1 MVITPLAFLPL
12 LLPADRFLVV
22 PFDALR
28 FESPPPAPNEAGRGW
43 DPGDID
49 PYVVLDGP
57 GEAYLD
63 VGAGQP
69 WERDPRHPKRCAL
82 RLPEGA
88 PASGRVFMARPDASG
103 FDVRRFT
110 VPADADSPSA
120 QAAFLEIAEDHY
132 RHLLALDLP
141 GAAWFRHQADV
152 LARERQTKDAAPMEK
167 QAERP
172 GVAPNRGRPGEI
184 EDTLDLFS
192 GERALAENLDLDRSL
207 RVRASGEATIDVATI
222 EGVTTRAVDW
232 KPLVA
237 GLKPDLDPL
246 ASAIP
251 ADQHA
256 LFFPSFQA
264 MVRVFDEVD
273 QAGTPL
279 LEFVSSRAEDQRTK
293 ERYQEQLCL
302 PLSTVSRLLGPTV
315 VDSMAITGSD
325 PFLPSGTDLALLFR
339 CKDAALLEKLV
350 QSRHL
355 EARSKGAKPVEGTAG
370 KLAWSGAR
378 SDDRRIS
385 SYLARSGDTVVV
397 ANSSVAIERIAAAME
412 GRSPAL
418 AAADEYVW
426 FRDRYKRGDS
436 AESALLVLTDATIRR
451 WASPASR
458 IGDARRIRVAA
469 TMAEVHARHADAL
482 AAGKLEAG
490 APAAEA
496 DLPESADFVWAKDG
510 VRSPLHGSPGFLTP
524 LSERPVTRVS
534 PEEKQAYEAFRRTFQ
549 DRWRAFF
556 DPIALR
562 LSFADG
568 KLGADL
574 SVMPLVVESEYRELH
589 DLTRDAALAPTAGD
603 AHAGTLFH
611 VAAAFGKHSEMSR
624 MFSREAG
631 PFAQQ
636 LGADPLG
643 WIGGGVALYAE
654 QDPFWKELQDSGKGE
669 VFSEENFY
677 RLPVVLHVDVKDPL
691 KLAAFLT
698 GLRAMADGSAPG
710 MVRWETKTWHEQPYI
725 RIAATEETGIPEKAS
740 LSYAAMPDA
749 FVLSLREDLVQRAID
764 RRAERKQGKVDPA
777 RDRPWLGSSLGLRIE
792 RDAVD
797 VITRTW
803 AGSRGEELRRAAWA
817 ALPILNEW
825 KRRFPG
831 EDPVAV
837 HERVFGTRLGTPSG
851 GTFAWNDAMQTME
864 TSDYGCPAAPKEG
877 PGLPASLASFL
888 RGAFGLSF
896 EGEGLRARVELER
909 SGK

>member
-1 MVITPLAFLPL
+1 MIAPLALVVFLVFP
-12 LLPADRFLVV
+12 PADRYVVV
-22 PFDALR
+22 PFDGLR
-28 FESPPPAPNEAGRGW
+28 FEGSSSAPSDGKTSAFGR
-43 DPGDID
+43 DELDA
-49 PYVVLDGP
+49 YVVLDGA

-63 VGAGQP
+63 FQGKNP
-69 WERDPRHPKRCAL
+69 WDRDPRLPQRCAFRFPDDAPKTG
-82 RLPEGA
+82 RLFVA
-88 PASGRVFMARPDASG
+88 KPDLSG
-103 FDVRRFT
+103 FEARKFS
-110 VPADADSPSA
+110 VPAGAEDPSA
-120 QAAFLEIAEDHY
+120 KQAFVEIAERHY
-132 RHLLALDLP
+132 EDLVARRLP
-141 GAAWFRHQADV
+141 GSAWFRHEADAFHR
-152 LARERQTKDAAPMEK
+152 ARGAGAPPPGG
-167 QAERP
+167 AP
-172 GVAPNRGRPGEI
+172 GVAPTRSRPGEL

-192 GERALAENLDLDRSL
+192 GERAVAENLDLDRAL
-207 RVRASGEATIDVATI
+207 RVPAPGEATIDVATI
-222 EGVTTRAVDW
+222 EGVTTRAMDW

-237 GLKPDLDPL
+237 GLAPDLDPL
-246 ASAIP
+246 AAAIP

-264 MVRVFDEVD
+264 MTRVFDEID

-279 LEFVSSRAEDQRTK
+279 LEFAASRAEDQRTK
-293 ERYQEQLCL
+293 ERYQDQLCL
-302 PLSTVSRLLGPTV
+302 PLSSVARLLGPTV
-315 VDSMAITGSD
+315 VDSVAITGSD

-339 CKDAALLEKLV
+339 CKDAAVLEKLV
-350 QSRHL
+350 QARHL

-378 SDDRRIS
+378 SDDRRVS

-397 ANSSVAIERIAAAME
+397 ANSPVAIERIAAASE
-412 GRSPAL
+412 GRAPAL
-418 AAADEYVW
+418 ASADEYVW
-426 FRDRYKRGDS
+426 FRNRYKRTDP
-436 AESALLVLTDATIRR
+436 AESALLVLSDATIRR

-458 IGDARRIRVAA
+458 IGEARRVRIAA
-469 TMAEVHARHADAL
+469 AMAEVHARHAEEL
-482 AAGKLEAG
+482 ANGKIPTG
-490 APAAEA
+490 KPAAEA
-496 DLPESADFVWAKDG
+496 DLPATADFVWGEAG
-510 VRSPLHGSPGFLTP
+510 VRSPVDGTPTFLTP
-524 LSERPVTRVS
+524 LAERPVTRVS

-549 DRWRAFF
+549 DRWRAVF

-574 SVMPLVVESEYRELH
+574 TVMPLVVESEYKDLH

-611 VAAAFGKHSEMSR
+611 VAAAFGKRSEMSR

-654 QDPFWKELQDSGKGE
+654 QDPFWKELGDSRGGDA
-669 VFSEENFY
+669 FSEENFY
-677 RLPVVLHVDVKDPL
+677 RMPLVLHVDVKDPL

-698 GLRAMADGSAPG
+698 ALRAMADGSASG
-710 MVRWETKTWHEQPYI
+710 MVRWETKTWHDQPYV
-725 RIAATEETGIPEKAS
+725 RIAANEGAGIPEKAS

-749 FVLSLREDLVQRAID
+749 FVLSFREDLVQRAID

-777 RDRPWLGSSLGLRIE
+777 RERPWLGTSLGLRME

-797 VITRTW
+797 VITRSW
-803 AGSRGEELRRAAWA
+803 SGSASDELRRVAWS

-837 HERVFGTRLGTPSG
+837 HERVFGTRLGTPTG
-851 GTFAWNDAMQTME
+851 GTFAWNEAMQTME
-864 TSDYGCPAAPKEG
+864 TSDYGSPAAPKPG
-877 PGLPASLASFL
+877 PALPASLAGFL
-888 RGAFGLSF
+888 RGEFGLSF
-896 EGEGLRARVELER
+896 EGEGLRARFELER
-909 SGK
+909 SAK

>member
-1 MVITPLAFLPL
+1 MIASLALVASL
-12 LLPADRFLVV
+12 LLPSDRYAVL
-22 PFDALR
+22 PLAGLR
-28 FESPPPAPNEAGRGW
+28 FDTPAAAKADDASARGIGREE
-43 DPGDID
+43 ID
-49 PYVVLDGP
+49 AYVVLDGA

-63 VGAGQP
+63 FARTNP
-69 WERDPRHPKRCAL
+69 WERDPRAPERCAF

-88 PASGRVFMARPDASG
+88 PASGRLFVAKSDLSGFEARHFTLPDAA
-103 FDVRRFT
+103 
-110 VPADADSPSA
+110 PAPSA
-120 QAAFLEIAEDHY
+120 KESFLEVAERHY
-132 RHLLALDLP
+132 EDLFARRIP
-141 GAAWFRHQADV
+141 GSAWFRHQADAFHR
-152 LARERQTKDAAPMEK
+152 ARTSAAAAPD
-167 QAERP
+167 ARP
-172 GVAPNRGRPGEI
+172 GVLPPRSRPGEL

-192 GERALAENLDLDRSL
+192 GERALAENLDLDRAL
-207 RVRASGEATIDVATI
+207 RVRAGGEATIDVATI
-222 EGVTTRAVDW
+222 EGVTTRAMDW

-237 GLKPDLDPL
+237 GLSPDLDPL
-246 ASAIP
+246 AAAIP

-256 LFFPSFQA
+256 IFFPSFQA
-264 MVRVFDEVD
+264 MTRVFDEID

-279 LEFVSSRAEDQRTK
+279 LEFVASRAEDQRTK

-302 PLSTVSRLLGPTV
+302 PLSSVARLLGPTV
-315 VDSMAITGSD
+315 IDSVAITGSD

-339 CKDAALLEKLV
+339 CKDAAVLEKLV
-350 QSRHL
+350 QARHL

-370 KLAWSGAR
+370 KVAWTAAR
-378 SDDRRIS
+378 SDDRRVS
-385 SYLARSGDTVVV
+385 SYLARAGDTVVV
-397 ANSSVAIERIAAAME
+397 ANSPVAIERVAAAIE
-412 GRSPAL
+412 GRAPAL
-418 AAADEYVW
+418 ASADEYVW
-426 FRDRYKRGDS
+426 FRDRYKRGDA

-451 WASPASR
+451 WASPPSR
-458 IGDARRIRVAA
+458 IGEARRVRVAA
-469 TMAEVHARHADAL
+469 AMAEVHARHADEL
-482 AAGKLEAG
+482 ATGKVPVG
-490 APAAEA
+490 KPAAEA
-496 DLPESADFVWAKDG
+496 DLPATADFVWDADG
-510 VRSPLHGSPGFLTP
+510 VRSPVDGTPTFLTP

-574 SVMPLVVESEYRELH
+574 TVMPLVVESEYKDLH

-603 AHAGTLFH
+603 AHEGALFH

-654 QDPFWKELQDSGKGE
+654 QDPFWKEIGDAGKAEAFG
-669 VFSEENFY
+669 EENFY
-677 RLPVVLHVDVKDPL
+677 RLPLVLHVDVKDPL

-698 GLRAMADGSAPG
+698 ALRAMADGSAPG
-710 MVRWETKTWHEQPYI
+710 MVRWETKTWHDQPYV
-725 RIAATEETGIPEKAS
+725 RIAPTGGSGIPEKAS

-764 RRAERKQGKVDPA
+764 RRADRKQGKVDPA
-777 RDRPWLGSSLGLRIE
+777 RDRPWLGTSLGLRME

-803 AGSRGEELRRAAWA
+803 SGSASDELRGAAWS

-825 KRRFPG
+825 KRRFPN

-837 HERVFGTRLGTPSG
+837 HERVFGTRLGTPTG
-851 GTFAWNDAMQTME
+851 GAFAWNEAMQTME
-864 TSDYGCPAAPKEG
+864 TSDYGSPAAPKQG
-877 PGLPASLASFL
+877 PALPASLASFL

-909 SGK
+909 SVK